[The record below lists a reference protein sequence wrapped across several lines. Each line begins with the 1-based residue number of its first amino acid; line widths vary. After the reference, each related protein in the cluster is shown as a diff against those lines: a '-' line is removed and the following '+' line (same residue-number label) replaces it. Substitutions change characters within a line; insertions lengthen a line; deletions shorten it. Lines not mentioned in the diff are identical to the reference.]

1 MFSWIAMAS
10 GLDWRL
16 ITHMVVVGT
25 HWLLTS
31 DMQATLSLVVS
42 VSMGQVSCARIS
54 ERETPITT
62 EVASPT
68 MFSHSTSVFL
78 MGRDYSL
85 LPSGSCGLLADP
97 TTLPNG
103 TTIVPGYCVY
113 SAMGDMDDLGNYS
126 LGILSA
132 IRMHNRRKCH
142 TSSRRPRQSSK
153 QHNYVICIN
162 NLTVAFGLG
171 ILDRLNQ
178 MALEAQI
185 FMPLVTMI
193 CLPLLS
199 LIAVQ

>member
-85 LPSGSCGLLADP
+85 LPRGSCGLLAGP

-103 TTIVPGYCVY
+103 TTIVPVYCVY
-113 SAMGDMDDLGNYS
+113 SATGDMD
-126 LGILSA
+126 
-132 IRMHNRRKCH
+132 
-142 TSSRRPRQSSK
+142 
-153 QHNYVICIN
+153 
-162 NLTVAFGLG
+162 GLG
-171 ILDRLNQ
+171 VRSGFYLQSACTIVASVILLRGGRDSRANSII
-178 MALEAQI
+178 MSFALTI
-185 FMPLVTMI
+185 
-193 CLPLLS
+193 
-199 LIAVQ
+199 